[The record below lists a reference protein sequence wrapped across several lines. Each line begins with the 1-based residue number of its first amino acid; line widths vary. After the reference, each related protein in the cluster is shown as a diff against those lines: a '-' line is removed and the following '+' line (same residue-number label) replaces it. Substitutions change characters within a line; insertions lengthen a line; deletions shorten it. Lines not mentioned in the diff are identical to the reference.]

1 MTPIRV
7 QLSRARGWRMP
18 PNTVKVDR
26 TTRWGNPFVVGVD
39 GDAQQCVAMFGAM
52 LRGEI
57 ATHRPEL
64 RETQRRYQSLLMHE
78 LHELRGRNLACWCAI
93 GAPCHADLL
102 LEMANAPKS

>member
-1 MTPIRV
+1 
-7 QLSRARGWRMP
+7 MP

-64 RETQRRYQSLLMHE
+64 RETQRRYQSLLVHE

-93 GAPCHADLL
+93 AVPCGPAAGDRERADVVARHSSAYRLPSAL
-102 LEMANAPKS
+102 PT